1 MQTQCNMERAD
12 FQPHYN
18 KEVVGLFDG
27 GAITSDAGALLLRE
41 VEAKQKIIQRF
52 ARCFTD
58 HRKPELIEHRVEE
71 LVAQRIYALAL
82 GYEDL
87 NDHDQLRHDPLM
99 ALLVGKED
107 PTGQNRSR
115 QRDRGKSLAGKSTLN
130 RLELSPVG
138 ANKNS
143 RYKKIT
149 ACLADMELLLT
160 DFFIEVHP
168 TPPKEIILDFDATD
182 DPIHGD
188 QLGRFFHG
196 YYDEYCYLPLYIF
209 CGEHLLCAQL
219 RPADQDAAAG
229 SVFKLAALVER
240 IRRAW
245 PEVKI
250 IVRADSGFCRERLM
264 RWCENNGVD
273 YVIGLAKNERLR
285 WEIDLEMK
293 LAQVEFQATREPARR
308 FRDFTYQ
315 TRESWSRS
323 RRVIGKA
330 EYLSGGEN
338 PRFIVTSISGEEC
351 DGRTLYETTYCAR
364 GEMENRI
371 KEQQLMLF
379 ADRTSAEDMRANQI
393 RLFFSSMAYV
403 LLSAMRRI
411 GLAGTPFEKSQCNT
425 IRLKLLK
432 VGALVRITV
441 RKIWLSFSQSYPYSD
456 WFMKILDKI
465 RSAPPARTYP
475 SPVVSHY

>member
-1 MQTQCNMERAD
+1 MERAD

-41 VEAKQKIIQRF
+41 VEVKQKIIQRF
-52 ARCFTD
+52 TRCFTD

-107 PTGQNRSR
+107 PTGQDRSR
-115 QRDRGKSLAGKSTLN
+115 QRDRGKALAGKSTLN
-130 RLELSPVG
+130 RLELSPAG
-138 ANKNS
+138 AGPNS

-160 DFFIEVHP
+160 DFFIEAHP

-264 RWCENNGVD
+264 QWCEKNGVD

-293 LAQVEFQATREPARR
+293 LAQAEFQATREPARR

-338 PRFIVTSISGEEC
+338 PRFIVTSISGEKC
-351 DGRTLYETTYCAR
+351 DGRTLYEATYCAR

-465 RSAPPARTYP
+465 RSAPPAMTYP
-475 SPVVSHY
+475 LPVVSHY